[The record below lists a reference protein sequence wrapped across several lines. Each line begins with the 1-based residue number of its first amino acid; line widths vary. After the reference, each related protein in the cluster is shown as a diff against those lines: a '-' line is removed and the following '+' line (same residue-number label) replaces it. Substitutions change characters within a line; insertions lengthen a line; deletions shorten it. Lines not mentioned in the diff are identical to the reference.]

1 MRLVLLLRKQ
11 LVELH
16 EEKTA
21 AVAAMG
27 AAREATREAVGKE
40 TAARE
45 ALIEAERVRSPHAA
59 AAAAH
64 LDAPDAPPPRG
75 VAFDLVANAERLRV
89 LGVDARR
96 GMMIEGLADLEAGAF
111 ELSDESS
118 SSSDDEA
125 ARDAAD
131 EAARDEAAHDVDVA
145 VVEDVD
151 VRTASGSSSVKRP
164 RAMST
169 RSSSR
174 SSES

>member
-1 MRLVLLLRKQ
+1 MRLLLLLRKKMVA
-11 LVELH
+11 LD

-21 AVAAMG
+21 AVANMK
-27 AAREATREAVGKE
+27 AAWEATREAVGKE

-45 ALIEAERVRSPHAA
+45 ALIEAERVRSPQPA

-64 LDAPDAPPPRG
+64 LDAPDAPPHRG
-75 VAFDLVANAERLRV
+75 VALDLVANADRLRA
-89 LGVDARR
+89 LGVHARR

-164 RAMST
+164 RVMST

>member
-45 ALIEAERVRSPHAA
+45 ALIEAERVRSPQPA

-64 LDAPDAPPPRG
+64 LDAPDAPPHRG
-75 VAFDLVANAERLRV
+75 VAFDLVANAERLRA

-96 GMMIEGLADLEAGAF
+96 GMMLEGLADLEAGAF

-145 VVEDVD
+145 VVEDLVVLEAED
-151 VRTASGSSSVKRP
+151 RASVKRS
-164 RAMST
+164 RVT

-174 SSES
+174 G